1 MKYKWLDDLTVL
13 EVVILLTVGITS
25 YNIKQHVPSDIPT
38 GNGFIEAGN
47 LETQN
52 YINSISE
59 WTRQKQMKLNHSK
72 SSVMMY
78 NFTEKYQFATR
89 LTVESENLEVV
100 NQCKLLG
107 VVLTS
112 DLKWNENTKHLV
124 KRANSRMEILRKLS
138 SFNPPISDMLTIYKL
153 YIRSILEQSCV
164 IWHSSLSE
172 ENKEDLERVQKN
184 ALRNILKE
192 KYSSYKDAL
201 KLLKLETL
209 DDRRKKLLLVYGKQ
223 CTKIEQTKQLFPLKK
238 KHHNMN
244 TRSNE
249 TYEVLKTNT
258 TRYRNSTVPFIQK
271 LLNAESEVQRT
282 PG

>member
-1 MKYKWLDDLTVL
+1 
-13 EVVILLTVGITS
+13 
-25 YNIKQHVPSDIPT
+25 
-38 GNGFIEAGN
+38 
-47 LETQN
+47 
-52 YINSISE
+52 
-59 WTRQKQMKLNHSK
+59 
-72 SSVMMY
+72 
-78 NFTEKYQFATR
+78 
-89 LTVESENLEVV
+89 
-100 NQCKLLG
+100 
-107 VVLTS
+107 
-112 DLKWNENTKHLV
+112 
-124 KRANSRMEILRKLS
+124 
-138 SFNPPISDMLTIYKL
+138 MLTIYKL

-192 KYSSYKDAL
+192 KYSSYKDLL
-201 KLLKLETL
+201 KLLNLETL

-244 TRSNE
+244 TPSNE

-271 LLNAESEVQRT
+271 LLNAESEGGGYGEHGDET
-282 PG
+282 S